1 MTIEFAALAILLLLA
16 VLVLL
21 GLMVETWVRWSVV
34 YRVPRRRDPV
44 LGWDHHRAER
54 RARLKQLQH
63 LLREHQRQPESRHYQ
78 ETTFAQLDEEG
89 RS

>member
-1 MTIEFAALAILLLLA
+1 MTTEFAALAILLLFA

-21 GLMVETWVRWSVV
+21 GLMYETWVRRSFVT
-34 YRVPRRRDPV
+34 RVPRRRDPAI
-44 LGWDHHRAER
+44 GRDHHRAER
-54 RARLKQLQH
+54 RERLKQLQH
-63 LLREHQRQPESRHYQ
+63 LLQERRRQPESRHYQ